1 MVCKSP
7 SGTMAFVGMTGG
19 RGDGHNP
26 LSCKCGALS
35 AVRAEGYTQF
45 LGSISP
51 ANRVER
57 TRTNMSVGHAMKPM
71 SEAHFAILR
80 RHMVEAIGIQI
91 DLASEELG
99 KSAFDDRV
107 LAAMGKVPRHRFV
120 PSFLA
125 PLAYQDTPLPIGFDK
140 TISQPFIVA
149 LMTDLLGPE
158 PHESILEVGTGLGY
172 HAAVLAELS
181 GRVWSVEIVEELA
194 GQAEANLRQL
204 GCSDVA
210 IRIGDG
216 SRGWREHADGVV
228 IVSGDPARRVGYGEL
243 IGGRYFDLPM
253 MWNGKLGNDLV
264 DLEPVGRVRRSIQD
278 LIIVP
283 QVRGRA

>member
-1 MVCKSP
+1 
-7 SGTMAFVGMTGG
+7 
-19 RGDGHNP
+19 
-26 LSCKCGALS
+26 
-35 AVRAEGYTQF
+35 
-45 LGSISP
+45 
-51 ANRVER
+51 
-57 TRTNMSVGHAMKPM
+57 
-71 SEAHFAILR
+71 
-80 RHMVEAIGIQI
+80 
-91 DLASEELG
+91 
-99 KSAFDDRV
+99 
-107 LAAMGKVPRHRFV
+107 
-120 PSFLA
+120 
-125 PLAYQDTPLPIGFDK
+125 
-140 TISQPFIVA
+140 
-149 LMTDLLGPE
+149 
-158 PHESILEVGTGLGY
+158 
-172 HAAVLAELS
+172 
-181 GRVWSVEIVEELA
+181 LA